1 MRVTYESSCEFFQKS
16 LCQALCR
23 LLAQEFNLT
32 RSRLT
37 LSASNRSGVAS
48 TSETFNDFT
57 FFTSRLF
64 SLFLS
69 LLNYIIFFMKT
80 HFIMLSRLESLVRR
94 KRFTVWD
101 IREGYALIIIFYYSW
116 EAAAHLGFHH
126 RKRVGKVFFL
136 YSLFSFR
143 PTPLALQN
151 NFINIFHIISNKAL
165 RGLGKSCFAE
175 AN

>member
-1 MRVTYESSCEFFQKS
+1 MKALVSFFQKS

-37 LSASNRSGVAS
+37 LSASIRSGVAS

-94 KRFTVWD
+94 KRFSVWD

-126 RKRVGKVFFL
+126 RKRVGKVFFYIHSSPSGQPPSHFKTTL
-136 YSLFSFR
+136 STFFTSSAIKR
-143 PTPLALQN
+143 SVA
-151 NFINIFHIISNKAL
+151 
-165 RGLGKSCFAE
+165 
-175 AN
+175 